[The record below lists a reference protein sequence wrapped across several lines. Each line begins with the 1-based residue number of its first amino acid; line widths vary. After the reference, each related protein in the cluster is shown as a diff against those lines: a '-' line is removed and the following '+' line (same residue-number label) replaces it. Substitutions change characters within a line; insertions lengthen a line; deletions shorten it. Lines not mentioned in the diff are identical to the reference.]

1 MKIVSPKDEYEIS
14 KLFKTDS
21 KVILDFYADWCGP
34 CKVLARSFEEI
45 SNENMFDDITLI
57 KIDIA
62 KFTDLSRIYNVK
74 SLPHV
79 VYTTEDS
86 DEERINL
93 KIKTGSMDK
102 SDLIEMIGKI
112 YEK

>member
-21 KVILDFYADWCGP
+21 NVILDFYADWCGP
-34 CKVLARSFEEI
+34 CKVLSRSFEEI
-45 SNENMFDDITLI
+45 SNENMF
-57 KIDIA
+57 
-62 KFTDLSRIYNVK
+62 N
-74 SLPHV
+74 
-79 VYTTEDS
+79 
-86 DEERINL
+86 EERINL
-93 KIKTGSMDK
+93 KIKIGSMNK

>member
-1 MKIVSPKDEYEIS
+1 MKIVSPKDNTEIS

-21 KVILDFYADWCGP
+21 NIILDFYADWCGP

-45 SNENMFDDITLI
+45 SNENMFNDITLI

-62 KFTDLSRIYNVK
+62 KFTDLSRIYNVR

-86 DEERINL
+86 DKERINL
-93 KIKTGSMDK
+93 KIKVGSMNK

>member
-1 MKIVSPKDEYEIS
+1 MKIVSPKDGYEIT
-14 KLFKTDS
+14 KIFKTDN

-34 CKVLARSFEEI
+34 CKVLDRSFEAI

-57 KIDIA
+57 KLNVA
-62 KFTDLSRIYNVK
+62 KFTDLSRIYDVK

-86 DEERINL
+86 DKERINL
-93 KIKTGSMDK
+93 KISVGSMNK
-102 SDLIEMIGKI
+102 SDLIEMIGSI